1 VGFMARKIEILGLG
15 AGDIDQLPL
24 GIYRKLK
31 NADHIYLRTKEHPV
45 VSQLEDEGVQYESF
59 DHIYERHEQ
68 FESVYKEIV
77 DALFSAA
84 KDQDIVY
91 AVPGHPLVAEK
102 TVQLLLESSKEKGYD
117 VTVEGGQSFLDAMFT
132 SLKIDP
138 VDGFQMLDGATL
150 HRDELQ
156 LNHHIIICQVYD
168 QMVASHVKLT
178 LMEHLPDD
186 YRIFIVTAAGSKEEE
201 IKEIPL
207 FELDRQTTISNLTSV
222 YVPPVSNEALL
233 YHQFATLRR
242 VIAELRGPN
251 GCPWDKKQTHV
262 SLKKYML
269 EEAYELLEAIDLED
283 DDHMIEEL
291 GDVLLQVMLHAQIGE
306 DEGMFSIDDVIRG
319 ITEKMIR
326 RHPHVFGDVSVKDAE
341 DVVKNWEQIKK
352 EEKAANEDSLL
363 NDVAKSLPGILK
375 AYKYQKKAAT
385 VGFDW
390 PDVKPMWEKIH
401 EEIREFQQE
410 TEKNEQDRQKM
421 IEEFGDILFALVN
434 VARFYKIDPEEAI
447 SVTNVKFYQRFR
459 YMEEAVK
466 KEGKTMNDLSLDE
479 LDEYWNKAKE
489 VGL

>member
-1 VGFMARKIEILGLG
+1 
-15 AGDIDQLPL
+15 
-24 GIYRKLK
+24 
-31 NADHIYLRTKEHPV
+31 
-45 VSQLEDEGVQYESF
+45 
-59 DHIYERHEQ
+59 
-68 FESVYKEIV
+68 
-77 DALFSAA
+77 
-84 KDQDIVY
+84 
-91 AVPGHPLVAEK
+91 
-102 TVQLLLESSKEKGYD
+102 
-117 VTVEGGQSFLDAMFT
+117 
-132 SLKIDP
+132 
-138 VDGFQMLDGATL
+138 
-150 HRDELQ
+150 
-156 LNHHIIICQVYD
+156 
-168 QMVASHVKLT
+168 
-178 LMEHLPDD
+178 
-186 YRIFIVTAAGSKEEE
+186 
-201 IKEIPL
+201 
-207 FELDRQTTISNLTSV
+207 
-222 YVPPVSNEALL
+222 
-233 YHQFATLRR
+233 
-242 VIAELRGPN
+242 
-251 GCPWDKKQTHV
+251 
-262 SLKKYML
+262 
-269 EEAYELLEAIDLED
+269 
-283 DDHMIEEL
+283 
-291 GDVLLQVMLHAQIGE
+291 
-306 DEGMFSIDDVIRG
+306 
-319 ITEKMIR
+319 MIR